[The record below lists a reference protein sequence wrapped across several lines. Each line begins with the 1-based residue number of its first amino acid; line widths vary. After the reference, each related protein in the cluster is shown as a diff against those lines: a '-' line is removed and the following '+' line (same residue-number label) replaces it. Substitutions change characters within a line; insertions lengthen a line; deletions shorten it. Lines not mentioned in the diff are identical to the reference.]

1 MKKYL
6 ITAAMA
12 VAVSGALVSCHED
25 EITGSAV
32 EQKIQ
37 AFEDL
42 FVQAFGKPDP
52 NHTWGFGDPIVVE
65 EARTRASINVNG
77 NLWETRPEVTDAEK
91 QKVFDYVNMTLAE
104 MTAAE
109 HPYYET
115 MPEQLVNYYVTQ
127 VYTGTDKYTTWQD
140 RTKDPWILGSEKM
153 NNLHIAMD
161 ADATLSVQNWKLVCD
176 GDWEHI
182 NNFNASSNTN
192 YGGNTLV
199 IGGGTYD
206 FAYQGSEDSNYHNKW
221 IAVKGSDIDPTLA
234 PYYYICIDHVAYPV
248 GTKSYFK
255 LYVNEQGVQDG
266 TRHHE
271 IRVAVEGTYG
281 SAQAL
286 LDGNIRT
293 VTYDGKTYN
302 VGTDWTYDGMDNPN
316 QCIPANEVYTDWI
329 IRLVIA
335 NPKVD
340 IPKVKVPTATGGKT
354 TRVIKSGEQV
364 VQSGRVFCEDI
375 VAAQYKYEDLDY
387 NDVVFDAAIVHKYR
401 KLILTHYDEH
411 DNLITPTED
420 HPNPEIKYDFSG
432 IDGQADGYSEYY
444 AKVCLLA
451 AGGTLPISI
460 QVRRNADEILYNGE
474 IHNILGGK
482 SSSIMINTLSKNER
496 ERVNMATVD
505 YSPIDND
512 TQTRHAV
519 DLTRVVDKVTTD
531 KFELDDNNPNYIDI
545 NKCVK
550 LDVQYDNVAA
560 TIESKYYGG
569 QRDVVASAKFMVPL
583 GTPWAKERVNIAKAY
598 EDFPKWVGNETNEDG
613 TVKYPFWDKPSEDAN
628 FYFDPKYDLAVI
640 PGLDPAVWSKG
651 NFINGTTYTV
661 SEETTTQ
668 LPDINGISISEV
680 DPLNPIFTIP
690 DNQTETILYDFTIPT
705 VGPGYLYD
713 GNQVA
718 VASNTPITTG
728 SKIRIYGVSTEGWEV
743 TVDNQTKSASNGG
756 NYTTKGYIEF
766 DVTSN
771 IGKILQITG
780 KNFTIT
786 YVTLVSSNGGGGNG
800 AKAGQFWP
808 SDKANGNATSMFSI
822 DSDTMGNALANANTS
837 NKICVYCTVGTWIQL
852 YRGDWADPWAI
863 TNIPSGWKK
872 ANNKEL
878 GPTNGFNSV
887 YNQTKGCVE
896 IPLTQEFIADVS
908 TYGLGFNFNDLTI
921 TNITVE

>member
-12 VAVSGALVSCHED
+12 VAVSGAFVSCHED
-25 EITGSAV
+25 EISGSTV

-42 FVQAFGKPDP
+42 FTQAFGKPDP

-91 QKVFDYVNMTLAE
+91 QKVFDYVNMTLAQ

-140 RTKDPWILGSEKM
+140 RDKTPWILGSEKM

-234 PYYYICIDHVAYPV
+234 PYYYICFDHVAYPI
-248 GTKSYFK
+248 GTKSWFK

-375 VAAQYKYEDLDY
+375 VAAQYDLKDLDY
-387 NDVVFDAAIVHKYR
+387 NDVVFDAAIVNKYR
-401 KLILTHYDEH
+401 KLISTSYDEKGQ
-411 DNLITPTED
+411 LIETKIDYAFT
-420 HPNPEIKYDFSG
+420 G
-432 IDGQADGYSEYY
+432 IDGQENGCNEYY

-460 QVRRNADEILYNGE
+460 QIGQDNEIQYNGE
-474 IHNILGGK
+474 VHNILGSK
-482 SSSIMINTLSKNER
+482 STSIMINTLSKDQDQR

-505 YSPIDND
+505 YSP
-512 TQTRHAV
+512 AV
-519 DLTRVVDKVTTD
+519 DLTHKVDGVTTD
-531 KFELDDNNPNYIDI
+531 KFALDKNKVIDI
-545 NKCVK
+545 NRNIK
-550 LDVQYDNVAA
+550 LDVQYGNVAT
-560 TIESKYYGG
+560 TIEKVYYNG
-569 QRDVVASAKFMVPL
+569 QKDVVASAKFMVPL
-583 GTPWAKERVNIAKAY
+583 GTPWAKERVNIATAY
-598 EDFPKWVGNETNEDG
+598 KEFPDWVKDPMNDDG
-613 TVKYPFWDKPSEDAN
+613 TVKHPFWNNPSAN
-628 FYFDPKYDLAVI
+628 VYFYYDPDGDGLDVI
-640 PGLDPAVWSKG
+640 QGLDPAVWSKD
-651 NFINGTTYTV
+651 NFITQNGTTYTV
-661 SEETTTQ
+661 SEETTTE
-668 LPDINGISISEV
+668 LPDINGISTSEV

-713 GNQVA
+713 GNQVT

-743 TVDNQTKSASNGG
+743 TLDNQTISASNGG
-756 NYTTKGYIEF
+756 RYATNGYIEF
-766 DVTSN
+766 DATSN
-771 IGKILQITG
+771 IGNRLYITG

-786 YVTLVSSNGGGGNG
+786 YVTIIE
-800 AKAGQFWP
+800 
-808 SDKANGNATSMFSI
+808 AT
-822 DSDTMGNALANANTS
+822 
-837 NKICVYCTVGTWIQL
+837 
-852 YRGDWADPWAI
+852 P
-863 TNIPSGWKK
+863 
-872 ANNKEL
+872 ANNNTTL
-878 GPTNGFNSV
+878 WQGGPTTGYQEFAIQSGDSKLSTIKDGDVIRIHATQNDNFFVDIHALTGWIIIGSQLTKNNVTWVNGSYFDYTLGSGEGTLIKDNGIKIQMNNMNSV
-887 YNQTKGCVE
+887 TKVE
-896 IPLTQEFIADVS
+896 LIHK
-908 TYGLGFNFNDLTI
+908 
-921 TNITVE
+921 

>member
-140 RTKDPWILGSEKM
+140 RDKTPWILGSEKM

-221 IAVKGSDIDPTLA
+221 IAVKGSDIDPSLA
-234 PYYYICIDHVAYPV
+234 PYYYICFDHVAYPI
-248 GTKSYFK
+248 GTKSWFK

-375 VAAQYKYEDLDY
+375 VAAQYRYEDLDY
-387 NDVVFDAAIVHKYR
+387 NDVVFDAAIVHNYR
-401 KLILTHYDEH
+401 KLISTYYDK
-411 DNLITPTED
+411 DNNLIPSTPEN
-420 HPNPEIKYDFSG
+420 PNPKIEYDFSG
-432 IDGQADGYSEYY
+432 IDGQANGYSEYY

-460 QVRRNADEILYNGE
+460 QVRRNDNEVLYNGE
-474 IHNILGGK
+474 IHNILGKK

-496 ERVNMATVD
+496 ERVNMATVES
-505 YSPIDND
+505 YRP
-512 TQTRHAV
+512 AV
-519 DLTRVVDKVTTD
+519 DLTHVVDGVTTD
-531 KFELDDNNPNYIDI
+531 KFAGIMDI
-545 NKCVK
+545 NTGIT
-550 LDVQYDNVAA
+550 LDVQYGNVAA
-560 TIESKYYGG
+560 KIESKYYGG
-569 QRDVVASAKFMVPL
+569 QNDVVASAKFMVPL
-583 GTPWAKERVNIAKAY
+583 GTPWAKERVNIANA
-598 EDFPKWVGNETNEDG
+598 FPLFPQWVKDETNDDG
-613 TVKYPFWDKPSEDAN
+613 IVNYPFWEEKNRGAETN
-628 FYFDPKYDLAVI
+628 FYCDPNYDLAEL
-640 PGLDPAVWSKG
+640 PGLDPDIWSKG
-651 NFINGTTYTV
+651 KFITDNGTTYAKS
-661 SEETTTQ
+661 SETITP
-668 LPDINGISISEV
+668 LDDIIGSSTSEV

-713 GNQVA
+713 GNQVT
-718 VASNTPITTG
+718 VASDTQITTG

-743 TVDNQTKSASNGG
+743 TFDDQTKSASNGG
-756 NYTTKGYIEF
+756 RYSTNGYIEF
-766 DVTSN
+766 DVKSN
-771 IGKILQITG
+771 IGKRLQITG

-786 YVTLVSSNGGGGNG
+786 YITQVNSTLWSGETVFNDDWKETIVIDAGKFTN
-800 AKAGQFWP
+800 AKAGDIVRVYIRNKGSNYNPIFKHVDDWSDWTGFQGNIDKNSSNEYFQAPIP
-808 SDKANGNATSMFSI
+808 SDGLNELKSKGLRFQGTGFTAT
-822 DSDTMGNALANANTS
+822 
-837 NKICVYCTVGTWIQL
+837 KIVL
-852 YRGDWADPWAI
+852 
-863 TNIPSGWKK
+863 IPGS
-872 ANNKEL
+872 
-878 GPTNGFNSV
+878 
-887 YNQTKGCVE
+887 
-896 IPLTQEFIADVS
+896 
-908 TYGLGFNFNDLTI
+908 
-921 TNITVE
+921 

>member
-52 NHTWGFGDPIVVE
+52 NHTWGFGDPIIVE
-65 EARTRASINVNG
+65 EARTRAEVNVNG
-77 NLWETRPEVTDAEK
+77 NLWNSRPALGETEEADVLKYMD
-91 QKVFDYVNMTLAE
+91 MTLAE
-104 MTAAE
+104 MTQKGNKYAKE
-109 HPYYET
+109 FPVN
-115 MPEQLVNYYVTQ
+115 LVNYFVTQ
-127 VYTGTDKYTTWQD
+127 VHTGDDKYGTAQSPNNKTV
-140 RTKDPWILGSEKM
+140 LGSSKM
-153 NNLHIAMD
+153 NNLHIAMVES
-161 ADATLSVQNWKLVCD
+161 AARPNSTIRGSLPGGQ
-176 GDWEHI
+176 GDWEHV
-182 NNFNASSNTN
+182 NNFNAGTSKDW
-192 YGGNTLV
+192 GGNTMF
-199 IGGGTYD
+199 INSGTFD
-206 FAYQGSEDSNYHNKW
+206 FAYENSDDSKYHNRW
-221 IAVKGSDIDPTLA
+221 IVVKGSDIDA
-234 PYYYICIDHVAYPV
+234 EKYGNYYYVCFDFEGVPNECKTYYDFHYTDAS
-248 GTKSYFK
+248 GTTQSANGEIAGYYET
-255 LYVNEQGVQDG
+255 LQDLKDAG
-266 TRHHE
+266 ITSLH
-271 IRVAVEGTYG
+271 TYG
-281 SAQAL
+281 N
-286 LDGNIRT
+286 LDIDVNKI
-293 VTYDGKTYN
+293 
-302 VGTDWTYDGMDNPN
+302 TDLTISRWGQDNMLFRGDN
-316 QCIPANEVYTDWI
+316 NYSDWI
-329 IRLVIA
+329 IRLVA
-335 NPKVD
+335 ATPKIG
-340 IPKVKVPTATGGKT
+340 IPKVKVQTATGGKT

-550 LDVQYDNVAA
+550 LDVQYGNVAA
-560 TIESKYYGG
+560 TIESEYYGG
-569 QRDVVASAKFMVPL
+569 QTDMVASAKFMVPL
-583 GTPWAKERVNIAKAY
+583 GTPWAKERVNIATA
-598 EDFPKWVGNETNEDG
+598 FPLFPQWVKDETDEYGIVNS
-613 TVKYPFWDKPSEDAN
+613 PFWEEANRAAATN
-628 FYFDPKYDLAVI
+628 FYCDPNYDLAEI
-640 PGLDPAVWSKG
+640 QGLDPAVWSKG

-690 DNQTETILYDFTIPT
+690 DSQTETILYDFTMT
-705 VGPGYLYD
+705 TFGPGYLYD
-713 GNQVA
+713 GNEVDA
-718 VASNTPITTG
+718 ASDTQITTG

-743 TVDNQTKSASNGG
+743 TFDDQTKSASNGG
-756 NYTTKGYIEF
+756 RYSTNGYIEF

-771 IGKILQITG
+771 IGKRLQITG

-786 YVTLVSSNGGGGNG
+786 YVTQVNSTLWSGETVFNNWQSTIAIEANKFTN
-800 AKAGQFWP
+800 AKAGDIVRVYVKDKASGDDYNPIFKHVDDWSDWTGFQGNIDKKSSNEYFQAPIP
-808 SDKANGNATSMFSI
+808 SDGLN
-822 DSDTMGNALANANTS
+822 
-837 NKICVYCTVGTWIQL
+837 
-852 YRGDWADPWAI
+852 
-863 TNIPSGWKK
+863 
-872 ANNKEL
+872 EL
-878 GPTNGFNSV
+878 KS
-887 YNQTKGCVE
+887 KG
-896 IPLTQEFIADVS
+896 LRFQ
-908 TYGLGFNFNDLTI
+908 GLGFTATKIVLI
-921 TNITVE
+921 PGS

>member
-12 VAVSGALVSCHED
+12 VAVSGALVSCHDD

-52 NHTWGFGDPIVVE
+52 NHTWGFGNPIVVE

-161 ADATLSVQNWKLVCD
+161 ADATLSVQNNNLECV

-199 IGGGTYD
+199 TGGGTYD
-206 FAYQGSEDSNYHNKW
+206 FAYHGAEDENYHNKW
-221 IAVKGSDIDPTLA
+221 IAVKGSDIDPSLA
-234 PYYYICIDHVAYPV
+234 PYYYICFDHVAYPI
-248 GTKSYFK
+248 GTKSWFK

-286 LDGNIRT
+286 LDGNIKT

-329 IRLVIA
+329 IRLVVA
-335 NPKVD
+335 NPKVN
-340 IPKVKVPTATGGKT
+340 IPKVKVQTATGGKT

-375 VAAQYKYEDLDY
+375 VAAQYDFEDLDY

-401 KLILTHYDEH
+401 KLISTYYDK
-411 DNLITPTED
+411 DNKLIPSTPEN
-420 HPNPEIKYDFSG
+420 PNPKTEYDFSG
-432 IDGQADGYSEYY
+432 IEGQADGYSEYY

-460 QVRRNADEILYNGE
+460 QIGNMYNGE
-474 IHNILGGK
+474 IHNILGSK
-482 SSSIMINTLSKNER
+482 STSIMINTLSKDQR

-505 YSPIDND
+505 YSP
-512 TQTRHAV
+512 AV
-519 DLTRVVDKVTTD
+519 DLKRVVDKVETD
-531 KFELDDNNPNYIDI
+531 KFEGITDI
-545 NKCVK
+545 KNDIK
-550 LDVQYDNVAA
+550 LDVQYGNVAT
-560 TIESKYYGG
+560 TIESEYYNG
-569 QRDVVASAKFMVPL
+569 DKNVVASAKFMVPL
-583 GTPWAKERVNIAKAY
+583 GTPWAKERVNIATAY
-598 EDFPKWVGNETNEDG
+598 PQFTSWVNNETNEDG

-661 SEETTTQ
+661 SEETTTE

-680 DPLNPIFTIP
+680 DPLNPVFTIP
-690 DNQTETILYDFTIPT
+690 DSQTETTLYDFTMTT

-713 GNQVA
+713 GNQVSA
-718 VASNTPITTG
+718 WSNTSITTG

-743 TVDNQTKSASNGG
+743 TFDDQKKSASNGG
-756 NYTTKGYIEF
+756 RYSTNGYIEF

-771 IGKILQITG
+771 IGQILQISG

-786 YVTLVSSNGGGGNG
+786 YVTLVNPTLWNTETVFNSWDATIVIDANKFAN
-800 AKAGQFWP
+800 AKAGDIVRVYIKDKT
-808 SDKANGNATSMFSI
+808 SDYNPIYKHV
-822 DSDTMGNALANANTS
+822 DSWSDWTGFQ
-837 NKICVYCTVGTWIQL
+837 NKINKDNNEYFQATIPNV
-852 YRGDWADPWAI
+852 ADDL
-863 TNIPSGWKK
+863 N
-872 ANNKEL
+872 EL
-878 GPTNGFNSV
+878 KS
-887 YNQTKGCVE
+887 KG
-896 IPLTQEFIADVS
+896 LRFQ
-908 TYGLGFNFNDLTI
+908 GLGFTATKIVLI
-921 TNITVE
+921 PGS

>member
-234 PYYYICIDHVAYPV
+234 PYYYICFDHVAYPV

-335 NPKVD
+335 NPKVN

-375 VAAQYKYEDLDY
+375 VAAQYRYEDLDY
-387 NDVVFDAAIVHKYR
+387 NDVVFDAAIVHNYR
-401 KLILTHYDEH
+401 KLISTYYDK
-411 DNLITPTED
+411 DNNLIPSTPEN
-420 HPNPEIKYDFSG
+420 PNPKIEYDFSG

-460 QVRRNADEILYNGE
+460 QIGQDNEIQFNGE
-474 IHNILGGK
+474 IHNILGKK
-482 SSSIMINTLSKNER
+482 SSSIMINTLSKDER
-496 ERVNMATVD
+496 ERVSLATVD
-505 YSPIDND
+505 YNP
-512 TQTRHAV
+512 AV
-519 DLTRVVDKVTTD
+519 DLTHKVDGVTTD
-531 KFELDDNNPNYIDI
+531 KFALDKNKVIDI
-545 NKCVK
+545 NRNIK

-583 GTPWAKERVNIAKAY
+583 GTPWAKERVNIATAY
-598 EDFPKWVGNETNEDG
+598 PQFINWVGNETNEDG
-613 TVKYPFWDKPSEDAN
+613 TVKYPFWNYPSANVN
-628 FYFDPKYDLAVI
+628 FYYDPDGDDLNVI
-640 PGLDPAVWSKG
+640 QGLDPAVWSKG

-661 SEETTTQ
+661 SEETTTE

-680 DPLNPIFTIP
+680 EPQNPVFTIP

-718 VASNTPITTG
+718 VANNTPITAG

-743 TVDNQTKSASNGG
+743 TFDDQTKSASNGG
-756 NYTTKGYIEF
+756 RYSTNGYIEF

-771 IGKILQITG
+771 IGKRLQITG

-786 YVTLVSSNGGGGNG
+786 YVTQVNSTLWSGETIFNDDWKETIVIDAGKFTN
-800 AKAGQFWP
+800 AKAGDIVRVYIRNKASNYTSIFKHVDDWSDWAGFQNYKTDTDEYFQAPIP
-808 SDKANGNATSMFSI
+808 SDGLN
-822 DSDTMGNALANANTS
+822 
-837 NKICVYCTVGTWIQL
+837 
-852 YRGDWADPWAI
+852 
-863 TNIPSGWKK
+863 
-872 ANNKEL
+872 EL
-878 GPTNGFNSV
+878 KS
-887 YNQTKGCVE
+887 KG
-896 IPLTQEFIADVS
+896 LRFQ
-908 TYGLGFNFNDLTI
+908 GLGFTATKIVLI
-921 TNITVE
+921 PGS